1 MKKRKKLFQRKRTKK
16 RETILLH
23 FYSNK
28 LLKLHEREEKII
40 SLEREDKETT
50 T

>member
-1 MKKRKKLFQRKRTKK
+1 MNEEEEEAFPTKK
-16 RETILLH
+16 NEEERDD
-23 FYSNK
+23 FAPF
-28 LLKLHEREEKII
+28 LLKQTTLHEREEKII